1 MTEKD
6 YYIKLLQRM
15 VKIAD
20 NFEKTIEQLNHYQ
33 ANLINGITINDII
46 YKDSDLK
53 LLSNDISNQL
63 TNINDFI
70 IPGIRNRLES
80 IEE

>member
-46 YKDSDLK
+46 YKDNDLK

-63 TNINDFI
+63 RNINDFI